1 MKQYNTKTDAKNFHI
16 YTIAFILLQYENDF
30 DVNSGDT
37 DKEASDDSD
46 LTLTLKVCKT
56 TQAILS

>member
-1 MKQYNTKTDAKNFHI
+1 MKQYNLKIDVKLFHI
-16 YTIAFILLQYENDF
+16 YTIAFILFQYENDF